1 MSGKTQ
7 PKIALLHWGDLI
19 EDFLDSI
26 GMSFEVF
33 SREMDG
39 GWMFGYIDALRLAG
53 VETVLICISERVTEL
68 SYHTHLPTGATI
80 CVLPVS
86 RLYRAARRQFPN
98 PSGWTIKEAAGDVH
112 GLRRIFLAALKDI
125 MSYLATPILLLAREL
140 RRLGCQAV
148 LCQEYEYARFD
159 VCVALSLLLRLPVFA
174 TFQGGDF
181 QSSRLEGIVR
191 PFTIRA
197 SSGLIIGTGT
207 EVERVN
213 SRYRM
218 PTRKVA
224 RIFNPMDVSGM
235 AALDR
240 HASRAD
246 IGIPSDAQ
254 VVVSHGRIDIH
265 TKGLDILL
273 AAWDQLCRERPERD
287 LRLLLVGTG
296 SDAKKLRQIIDEK
309 QLRGVIW
316 VDEYVSDRKAIQRY
330 LSAADV
336 YALASRRE
344 GFPVAPIE
352 AMSCGL
358 PIVATDAPGV
368 ADILNC
374 GEDSGGIIVPC
385 ENAKLLASA
394 LGRVLDNP
402 DLRQEM
408 GRQAR
413 LRAENAFSLESIG
426 QRLKEFLLA

>member
-53 VETVLICISERVTEL
+53 VETVLICISERVTEP

-86 RLYRAARRQFPN
+86 KLYRTARRQFPN
-98 PSGWTIKEAAGDVH
+98 PSGYNLKEAAGDIH
-112 GLRRIFLAALKDI
+112 GVRRILLTALKDI
-125 MSYLATPILLLAREL
+125 MSYLATPVPLLASEL
-140 RRLGCQAV
+140 RRQGCQAV

-159 VCVALSLLLRLPVFA
+159 VCVTLGLLLRLPVFA

-181 QSSRLEGIVR
+181 QSSRLERFVR

-207 EVERVN
+207 EVERVK

-246 IGIPSDAQ
+246 IGIPSDVQ

-265 TKGLDILL
+265 RKGLDILL
-273 AAWDQLCRERPERD
+273 TAWEQLCRERPERD

-296 SDAKKLRQIIDEK
+296 SDAKKLHQIIDEK

-336 YALASRRE
+336 YTLASRHE

-358 PIVATDAPGV
+358 PIVATNAPGV

-374 GEDSGGIIVPC
+374 EEDSGGIIVPR